1 VPNDE
6 PRESLARLR
15 TEIESIDREIVLL
28 IAARLEAADRALQL
42 RVVRGRPITDPDQER
57 RVLGRARAWA
67 EAEEVP
73 STLVERLFRALVEE
87 GKSRFLTG
95 RPPRSNSSVTVLVP
109 EPRGAAVRLED
120 RPRTDLRPVP
130 PAR

>member
-1 VPNDE
+1 VPSDDR
-6 PRESLARLR
+6 RESLARLR

-42 RVVRGRPITDPDQER
+42 RVIRGRPITDPDQER

-67 EAEEVP
+67 EADDVP
-73 STLVERLFRALVEE
+73 AALVERLFRALVEE

-95 RPPRSNSSVTVLVP
+95 RPPRTGGGVTVLVP
-109 EPRGAAVRLED
+109 EPHGPPVCLED
-120 RPRTDLRPVP
+120 RPRPDLRPVP